1 MSFSLI
7 ETYMA
12 EIEKQ
17 VSFYSNSPASKQRIC
32 MEMIVD
38 KILHT
43 IEDRKIEP
51 SRVKAYFK
59 NDSPF

>member
-1 MSFSLI
+1 MSFSLV

-38 KILHT
+38 KILNA